1 MASLRAVLARS
12 PHLAITTEHENVST
26 SSVNSV
32 ESSTSDYFDNSP
44 SHRNDKQDSTDLENT
59 SEFSTPPQVGVIETD
74 FSSIPSSTLKEQLR
88 LPLPKFKHEP
98 WIHSLTPMF
107 MGVDIQ
113 LPEKGEGA
121 TSITFGFSIHDGYY
135 STDFAVKTRNI
146 SEDTDPSQY
155 PRLITD
161 RILNEIKTYSA
172 EHLFKFVAVAFS
184 QRIQKFCP
192 TLCARLWLELDILP
206 FVFKDAMLAGGN
218 GSEESEEDTVGAG
231 TPSCDE
237 LADSLARKI
246 VMFFG
251 PMGLP
256 RISIG
261 YRNKVE
267 VDNGGLIH
275 MVDLPDYQTSC
286 SPETWECLMRL
297 VHELKNTKIG
307 GRKGVRIA
315 FFNATPQGGG
325 VALMRHALIR
335 LFKLLDIQA
344 SWYVPKPNPSVFRI
358 TKNNHNIIQ
367 GVSDPSLRLT
377 DAQKEHFAKWIES
390 NYDRYWATGPLDSDK
405 PPGVDIAVFDDP
417 QVVGLIPKAKE
428 AGIKVIYR
436 SHIEIRSDL
445 INHKGSPQ
453 EGVWDYLW
461 DAGIKDAEVFISHP
475 VKGFVPDVVDIE
487 KVGLMGAATEWLD
500 GLNKDLSRWDTFYYM
515 GQFKKQCEEVKANKL
530 VFPMRPYICQI
541 ARFDPSKGIPDVLE
555 SYRKLRE
562 MMDYELP
569 LRKIPQLVIAGHG
582 AIDDPDGMIV
592 YDETVKMIATEEYD
606 TIASDI
612 IIMHL
617 GPSDQLLNCLL
628 SNATV
633 VLQLSHREG
642 FEVKVSEAIHKGKP
656 IIAYRAGGIVLQVQ
670 NGRNGYLCEVGDT
683 QAVADNMYELLMD
696 GEKYKALSDYGKTS
710 VSDEVYTVGN
720 ALPWLYMFN
729 ELAHNREVKPHGK
742 FVYDM
747 MRESIGV
754 PWKDTENRLPRN
766 FDRLDGLV

>member
-1 MASLRAVLARS
+1 MPSTKAIWARAPYL
-12 PHLAITTEHENVST
+12 TEHENL
-26 SSVNSV
+26 
-32 ESSTSDYFDNSP
+32 SSTSVVSSTSEYFDNTTPASDEY
-44 SHRNDKQDSTDLENT
+44 SKRT
-59 SEFSTPPQVGVIETD
+59 SETSTPAEDGIIETD
-74 FSSIPSSTLKEQLR
+74 FASIPSSTLKEQLQ
-88 LPLPKFKHEP
+88 LPVPKFKHEP

-113 LPEKGEGA
+113 LPEKGSR
-121 TSITFGFSIHDGYY
+121 TSAITFGFSIHDGYY
-135 STDFAVKTRNI
+135 STDFAIKTRHI
-146 SEDTDPSQY
+146 SKDTDPSEY
-155 PRLITD
+155 SRLITE
-161 RILNEIKTYSA
+161 RILLEIKTYSS
-172 EHLFKFVAVAFS
+172 EHLFKFVAVSFA
-184 QRIQKFCP
+184 QRVQKFCP
-192 TLCARLWLELDILP
+192 RLCARLWLELDVLP
-206 FVFKDAMLAGGN
+206 FVFKDVVLSGGHD
-218 GSEESEEDTVGAG
+218 GDESEEDTVDAG

-251 PMGLP
+251 PKGLP

-267 VDNGGLIH
+267 VDNDGLIH
-275 MVDLPDYQTSC
+275 MVDLLDYQGSC

-297 VHELKNTKIG
+297 VQELKNTRIG
-307 GRKGVRIA
+307 GRKGVRIG
-315 FFNATPQGGG
+315 FFSATPQGGG

-335 LFKLLDIQA
+335 LYKLLDIQA
-344 SWYVPKPNPSVFRI
+344 TWYVPKPNPSVFRI

-367 GVSDPSLRLT
+367 GVADPSLRLT
-377 DAQKEHFAKWIES
+377 DPQKEHFSKWVES
-390 NYDRYWATGPLDSDK
+390 NFERYWATGPLDSEK
-405 PPGVDIAVFDDP
+405 PPGIDIAVVDDP
-417 QVVGLIPKAKE
+417 QVVALIPKAKA

-436 SHIEIRSDL
+436 SHIEVRSDL
-445 INHKGSPQ
+445 IKQKGSPQ

-475 VKGFVPDVVDIE
+475 VRGFVPDVVDRE
-487 KVGLMGAATEWLD
+487 KVGLMGAATDWLD

-515 GQFKKQCEEVKANKL
+515 GEFKKQCEEVKANKL
-530 VFPMRPYICQI
+530 VYPMRPYICQI

-582 AIDDPDGMIV
+582 AIDDPDGTIV
-592 YDETVKMIATEEYD
+592 YDETVKMIATEDYD

-612 IIMHL
+612 IIMRL
-617 GPSDQLLNCLL
+617 GPSDQLLNCIL

-656 IIAYRAGGIVLQVQ
+656 VIAYRAGGIPLQLEDT
-670 NGRNGYLCEVGDT
+670 RNGYLCEVGDT
-683 QAVADNMYELLMD
+683 QTVAEHMYELLMD
-696 GEKYKALSDYGKTS
+696 GDIYKKLSDCAKTS
-710 VSDEVYTVGN
+710 VSDEVHTVGN
-720 ALPWLYMFN
+720 GLAWLYMIN
-729 ELAHNREVKPHGK
+729 ELAHNREVKPNGR

-747 MRESIGV
+747 MRESVGV
-754 PWKDTENRLPRN
+754 RWKDTENRLPRN
-766 FDRLDGLV
+766 F